1 MSETT
6 TISSQPMVTISADE
20 YFDLRSKAEVNVYM
34 SRELQ
39 QVRGDVENLRLRLYE
54 LEQKMDRR

>member
-6 TISSQPMVTISADE
+6 TISSQLMVTISADE
-20 YFDLRSKAEVNVYM
+20 YFDLRSKAEVNAYM

-39 QVRGDVENLRLRLYE
+39 QVIGDVENLRLRLYE
-54 LEQKMDRR
+54 LGQKMGRR